1 MKIATFLGLLAA
13 LLMSPNGYA
22 QVPAAKSDPAVETAV
37 MQVLK
42 DYLDAFNRLDIV
54 AWERT
59 QHFPQYRLA
68 SGSMLVLDRPGQVT
82 VEQVRNL
89 LGPEWHHSQWGRLR
103 IIHSS
108 PDKVH
113 VDVLFTRYRKDGSI
127 IDSFESLYVLTKE
140 QGRWGVKLRSSMAP

>member
-1 MKIATFLGLLAA
+1 MKRLLVVMVLTVFLAA
-13 LLMSPNGYA
+13 SGETQA
-22 QVPAAKSDPAVETAV
+22 PAASADPAVEVAV

-42 DYLDAFNRLDIV
+42 DWMDAFNRLDLV

-59 QHFPQYRLA
+59 FQFPHCRLA
-68 SGSMLVLDRPGQVT
+68 SGRMTVLDRPGQQT
-82 VEQVRNL
+82 IADLRSA
-89 LGPEWHHSQWGRLR
+89 LGPEWDHSAWGRLR

-113 VDVLFTRYRKDGSI
+113 VDTLFIRYRKDGSTI
-127 IDSFESLYVLTKE
+127 GSFESLYVVTNE